1 VWNTQKHCLAGL
13 AAGLLMSVAQAEPAN
28 TASMALSNFKVELT
42 DLAPGDGIA
51 PAITFRPTDTAFSYQ
66 DFYYD
71 DNTSPS
77 GGSERLQ
84 YYGYGEHAVLR
95 PGVNLHVSTQPFA
108 LAAQISGALYD
119 VTAFA
124 GTTWQLEFSLTPH
137 TSAVF
142 TADIDTVQTT
152 ATSFTRASMEVQ
164 KAPFWYDFTSA
175 IDTHAPGALHD
186 SLSGTVISDGD
197 EPVRTLNLFVFAF
210 MAAPIPEPHNYALL
224 LAGLA
229 VVGWRVRRRS
239 AAG

>member
-1 VWNTQKHCLAGL
+1 MWNTQKHCLLGL
-13 AAGLLMSVAQAEPAN
+13 AVGLLMSVARAEPAN

-51 PAITFRPTDTAFSYQ
+51 PAITFRPNDTAFSYQ

-84 YYGYGEHAVLR
+84 YYGYGEHTVLR

-108 LAAQISGALYD
+108 LTTQISGALYD
-119 VTAFA
+119 VTAFG
-124 GTTWQLEFSLTPH
+124 GTTWQLDFSLTPH

-142 TADIDTVQTT
+142 TADIDLAQTT
-152 ATSFTRASMEVQ
+152 ATSFTRASMDVL
-164 KAPFWYDFTSA
+164 KAPFWYDFTSV
-175 IDTHAPGALHD
+175 IDSHEPGAMHD
-186 SLSGTVISDGD
+186 SLSGTVVSDGD
-197 EPVRTLNLFVFAF
+197 EPMRTLNLFVFAY

-239 AAG
+239 AAS